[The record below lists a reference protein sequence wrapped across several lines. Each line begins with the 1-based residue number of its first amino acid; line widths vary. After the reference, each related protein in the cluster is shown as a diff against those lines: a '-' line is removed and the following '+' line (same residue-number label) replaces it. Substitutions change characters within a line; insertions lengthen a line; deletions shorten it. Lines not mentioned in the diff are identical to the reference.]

1 VGGVGG
7 GGVDGGVVDALFV
20 GVVARET
27 GDDGDIAEG
36 DGELVGDDAGDA
48 AVAVEEGVDADETVV
63 KMSEKA
69 AGFVDIRGFDILDA
83 AGEVAGEAIKLIV
96 DLGAA
101 AGNVMEVFV
110 PWCAEADVVAARS

>member
-1 VGGVGG
+1 MGGVGG

-27 GDDGDIAEG
+27 GDGDIAEG